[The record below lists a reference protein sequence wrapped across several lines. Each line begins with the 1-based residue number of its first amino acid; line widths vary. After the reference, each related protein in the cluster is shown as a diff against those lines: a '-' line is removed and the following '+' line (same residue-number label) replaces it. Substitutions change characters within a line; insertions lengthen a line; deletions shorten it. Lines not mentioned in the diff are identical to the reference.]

1 MGFFS
6 SDVDSKES
14 ASNIIKIDN
23 NQALD
28 VSSDEILIVLIII
41 ASLLAI
47 LVLLRVIGM
56 YKKHIKREN
65 MKDRMIL
72 KSLEKLDS

>member
-47 LVLLRVIGM
+47 LVLL
-56 YKKHIKREN
+56 
-65 MKDRMIL
+65 L
-72 KSLEKLDS
+72 S